1 MPPCWKHGGIVGFIP
16 DGIETASG
24 RMLMDTHRRDELARE
39 EAGQWYNLRCLGR
52 GTVLLEAKAYKPL
65 NEDEI
70 LLL

>member
-1 MPPCWKHGGIVGFIP
+1 
-16 DGIETASG
+16 
-24 RMLMDTHRRDELARE
+24 MLMDTHGRDGLARE